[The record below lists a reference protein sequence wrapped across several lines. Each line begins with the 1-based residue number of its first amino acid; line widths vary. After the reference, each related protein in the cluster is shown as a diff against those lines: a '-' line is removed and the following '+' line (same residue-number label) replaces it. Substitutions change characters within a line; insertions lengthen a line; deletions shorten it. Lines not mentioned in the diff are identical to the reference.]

1 MVPHGISVT
10 VTAPECFRFTA
21 PAQRERHLK
30 AAEALGCDVRGV
42 PLEEAGDCLA
52 QGLIDLMR
60 DIGFPSGIGEL
71 GFDARDIPG
80 LVEGAWKQ
88 QRLLTI
94 SPRKPTM
101 KDLAGIFERSIAN
114 W

>member
-1 MVPHGISVT
+1 M
-10 VTAPECFRFTA
+10 
-21 PAQRERHLK
+21 K
-30 AAEALGCDVRGV
+30 
-42 PLEEAGDCLA
+42 
-52 QGLIDLMR
+52 

-71 GFDARDIPG
+71 GYDEKDIPG

-101 KDLAGIFERSIAN
+101 EDLTRIFRQSIAN

>member
-21 PAQRERHLK
+21 PAQYERHLK
-30 AAEALGCDVRGV
+30 AAEALGCNVDGV
-42 PLEEAGDCLA
+42 PLKEAGDCLA
-52 QGLIDLMR
+52 QALIDLMK
-60 DIGFPSGIGEL
+60 DIGFPNGIGGL
-71 GFDARDIPG
+71 GYDEEDIPA

-94 SPRKPTM
+94 SPRKPTRE
-101 KDLAGIFERSIAN
+101 DLTRIFKNSITN